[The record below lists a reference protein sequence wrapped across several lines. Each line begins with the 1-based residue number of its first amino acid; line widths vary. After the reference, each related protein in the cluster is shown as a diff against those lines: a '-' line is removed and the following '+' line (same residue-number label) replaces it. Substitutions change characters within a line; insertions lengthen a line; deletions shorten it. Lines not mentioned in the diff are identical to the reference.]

1 MGYAIAVGMLLLILE
16 VSIFSTVTGDF
27 EQIVCSLLFLSLG
40 FSGLGHNGSRQLQGQ
55 LVGGLLHDIRK
66 AIASSIS
73 DLEQRDQFI
82 ADGESELHQVEKSI
96 TLGVESIETE
106 VRFDSFIAVVALLN
120 LCRVLLF

>member
-1 MGYAIAVGMLLLILE
+1 M
-16 VSIFSTVTGDF
+16 
-27 EQIVCSLLFLSLG
+27 
-40 FSGLGHNGSRQLQGQ
+40 Q

-82 ADGESELHQVEKSI
+82 ADGEPELRRVEKNI
-96 TLGVESIETE
+96 AATIKPIETE
-106 VRFDSFIAVVALLN
+106 LHFDLFLAVVALLN